1 MESTSE
7 LRRFTRREYDALV
20 AQGFFE
26 GEPIELLHGLLL
38 TMSPQGD
45 DHFSISVVVANV
57 LTRALPERFGIAT
70 HSPFAAS
77 DDSEPEPDV
86 YVFDRQ
92 AFARQIPDRALLVV
106 EVSRSSLRRDR
117 HLKLPIYAR
126 NGVPEYWIVN
136 LVDREVEVHS
146 EPDGDSYKKIELI
159 TMSGALHP
167 KFDPTIEIAMSSLP
181 WADPIS

>member
-1 MESTSE
+1 MESE
-7 LRRFTRREYDALV
+7 LVLRRFTRREYDELV

-26 GEPIELLHGLLL
+26 GEPIELLQGLVL
-38 TMSPQGD
+38 TMSPQGV
-45 DHFSISVVVANV
+45 DHFSISVVLANV

-86 YVFDRQ
+86 YVFDRE
-92 AFARQIPDRALLVV
+92 AFDRRLPDRALLVV
-106 EVSRSSLRRDR
+106 EISRTSLKRDR
-117 HLKLPIYAR
+117 SVKLPIYAT

-146 EPDGDSYKKIELI
+146 QPNGDAYERMELV
-159 TMSGALHP
+159 TMSGVLRP
-167 KFDPTIEIAMSSLP
+167 QFDPTIEIAMSSLP
-181 WADPIS
+181 WAEPTS